1 MSDETAAAPGQPPS
15 LEPAP
20 APPQKPQRPRP
31 PKPSLARRIGGW
43 LVAFVVGLGCVIG
56 LMLFLNSRDQAHV
69 DPSAVVLPGEPF
81 ATPEQYLDATQV
93 RLLRAGDVYLLYG
106 DRRAPAELRAL
117 QERLSGAPDAALEE
131 AGQAVVLVRRAG
143 LDGVVALGGERILT
157 TADPADPAL
166 EQFASTLLGTPSN

>member
-1 MSDETAAAPGQPPS
+1 MPDDSAAASQTPS

-20 APPQKPQRPRP
+20 VSAPQRKPRP

-43 LVAFVVGLGCVIG
+43 LVAFVVGLACVIG

-81 ATPEQYLDATQV
+81 TTPEQYLDATQV

-106 DRRAPAELRAL
+106 DRRAPAELTAL
-117 QERLSGAPDAALEE
+117 QRQLSGAPDPALEE

-143 LDGVVALGGERILT
+143 LGGVVALGGERILR
-157 TADPADPAL
+157 APAANDPQL
-166 EQFASTLLGTPSN
+166 EPFASTLLGGAQP